1 MCKKAFKRK
10 WCAEILIIKSRTPV
24 PAIILELILEGGWR
38 GNEDILWSP
47 NRSGKFL
54 VQSLN
59 REVCLIT
66 ENPIK
71 LIVHMKGWSDQLQK
85 AIEDTMNS
93 EFN

>member
-1 MCKKAFKRK
+1 M
-10 WCAEILIIKSRTPV
+10 EIIF
-24 PAIILELILEGGWR
+24 
-38 GNEDILWSP
+38 WSP

-54 VQSLN
+54 VQSPN

-71 LIVHMKGWSDQLQK
+71 LIFHIKGWNDQLQK